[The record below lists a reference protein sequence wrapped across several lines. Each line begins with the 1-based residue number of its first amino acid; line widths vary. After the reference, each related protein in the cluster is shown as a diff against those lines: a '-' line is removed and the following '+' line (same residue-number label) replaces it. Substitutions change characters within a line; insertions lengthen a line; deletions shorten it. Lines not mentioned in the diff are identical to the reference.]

1 MVAGKTRVLRDTLKQ
16 HLRKKE
22 IQNTKVPGKPVGNLD
37 KTMDSEI
44 KWTLM
49 SLERR
54 VIVDKWK

>member
-1 MVAGKTRVLRDTLKQ
+1 MAGKTRLLRDTLKQ
-16 HLRKKE
+16 HLRKNE
-22 IQNTKVPGKPVGNLD
+22 IQNAKVPGKPVGNLD

-44 KWTLM
+44 NWTRM